1 MEDERKIISVD
12 RIGQD
17 TILIYLSD
25 GTMVE
30 VTSEQLLSF
39 GLPRYP
45 VADGWGELPSCHPKS
60 SGSSSQELTSASVF
74 LSTAVAC
81 R

>member
-45 VADGWGELPSCHPKS
+45 VPTDGESFQAAIRKALDQVPKN
-60 SGSSSQELTSASVF
+60 
-74 LSTAVAC
+74 
-81 R
+81 

>member
-1 MEDERKIISVD
+1 M
-12 RIGQD
+12 
-17 TILIYLSD
+17 IYLSD

-30 VTSEQLLSF
+30 VTSEQLLSS

-45 VADGWGELPSCHPKS
+45 VPTDGESFQTAIRKALDQVFKK
-60 SGSSSQELTSASVF
+60 LTSASVF
-74 LSTAVAC
+74 LSTAVAG